1 MSFLAPVA
9 RLCFLFAICCGAA
22 FADTQPGSI
31 SFAPESRQ
39 DDKPAQLGS
48 VRNPE
53 NENLVG
59 QQFASLP
66 SDPRDAEPE
75 VAQSAHQDATPAR
88 PASAGD
94 TASPVQP
101 RLADLPP
108 DRMGGGQAILPPAR
122 DDGALARLESEGEAA
137 SVTPPHPDNLLLNR
151 ADGEADP
158 AQLSEPF
165 GLPAKAASAGETT
178 AKWSELQSRIAAD
191 LKTIAA
197 CRSGNDACTPAARRF
212 LSIVELGRRHQG
224 QARLAWI
231 NRAVNLSVRPMSD
244 WAQYGYADYWAS
256 PLQTLGSGAGDCEDY
271 AILKYVVLREL
282 GNAPDD
288 LRLVIVRDNARQTD
302 HAVLAVHY
310 EGEWLVLDNRSMVTI
325 NAEQDRYYDPM
336 FVMDYR
342 GVRAFSTASR

>member
-1 MSFLAPVA
+1 MSVLAPVA
-9 RLCFLFAICCGAA
+9 RLFILFAICCGAA
-22 FADTQPGSI
+22 FADTPPSST
-31 SFAPESRQ
+31 SFAPEFRQ
-39 DDKPAQLGS
+39 EAKPAQLGPEGK
-48 VRNPE
+48 RENP
-53 NENLVG
+53 VG

-66 SDPRDAEPE
+66 SDARDAEPA
-75 VAQSAHQDATPAR
+75 VTPSAHQDATPAQ
-88 PASAGD
+88 PKSEGE

-108 DRMGGGQAILPPAR
+108 QPGNP
-122 DDGALARLESEGEAA
+122 
-137 SVTPPHPDNLLLNR
+137 LNR
-151 ADGEADP
+151 ADGDADP
-158 AQLSEPF
+158 LQSSEPF
-165 GLPAKAASAGETT
+165 DLPATTASAGEMT
-178 AKWSELQSRIAAD
+178 AKWADLQSRISAD
-191 LKTIAA
+191 LKTLAA
-197 CRSGNDACTPAARRF
+197 CQSGNDVCPPAARRF

-231 NRAVNLSVRPMSD
+231 NRAVNLSVRPVSD

-288 LRLVIVRDNARQTD
+288 LRLVIVQDNMRQTE

-310 EGEWLVLDNRSMVTI
+310 EGEWLVLDNRSMVII
-325 NAEQDRYYDPM
+325 NAEQDRYYYPM